1 MAVLHRLLPPCDA
14 MAVLRP
20 ALPPCVA
27 MAVLTNDTTGVVLL
41 P

>member
-1 MAVLHRLLPPCDA
+1 MAVLHPLLLPGDA

-20 ALPPCVA
+20 ALPPGVA
-27 MAVLTNDTTGVVLL
+27 MAVFTNDTTGVVLL